1 MGYPMLH
8 GLDELPT
15 VTVAPEQARWVAA
28 NTGADLAEMLG
39 YRRYLGHDHY
49 KGRPRPSIR
58 KPEFP
63 LRK

>member
-8 GLDELPT
+8 GLDEIPT
-15 VTVAPEQARWVAA
+15 VTVGPEHARWVAA
-28 NTGADLAEMLG
+28 NTGSDLAEMLG
-39 YRRYLGHDHY
+39 YRRYLGHDRY

-63 LRK
+63 LSK

>member
-8 GLDELPT
+8 GLDEIPT
-15 VTVAPEQARWVAA
+15 VTAAPERARWVAA

-39 YRRYLGHDHY
+39 YKPYLGHDRY
-49 KGRPRPSIR
+49 KGRPRPTLR

-63 LRK
+63 LSK